1 MKNKKQWILWLIKT
15 LSISTV
21 MSFFAMFFAALLTR
35 LVKGMEL
42 DLVGLIGPSLSFSW
56 RLGIIVTVVAVALV
70 LIGSLSN
77 STSKQPGEKIS
88 QDD

>member
-21 MSFFAMFFAALLTR
+21 MSFLAMFFAALLSR
-35 LVKGMEL
+35 VVKGMEL

-56 RLGIIVTVVAVALV
+56 RLGIIVTVVAVVLV

-77 STSKQPGEKIS
+77 ARSKQ
-88 QDD
+88 

>member
-15 LSISTV
+15 LSISMV
-21 MSFFAMFFAALLTR
+21 MSFLAMFFAALLSR
-35 LVKGMEL
+35 VVKGMEL

-56 RLGIIVTVVAVALV
+56 RLGIIVTVVAVVLV

-77 STSKQPGEKIS
+77 ARSKQ
-88 QDD
+88 